1 MRTLITPSKYVQG
14 SNALKILADYLEP
27 YGHEILLIA
36 LPEDAERVEYALEL
50 VEGKGIHLH
59 KVAFTGECSLSE
71 IERIVEQHKGEK
83 YGALIGLGGG
93 KAIDTAKSVSLRLD
107 VPLFVIPTI
116 AATDAPCSGMSILYD
131 DDDHV
136 MIGKELL
143 KKNPEVVLVDTTV
156 IANAPAHFLISGFG
170 DALATYYEARA
181 VRRSNSDN
189 YAKGKFTAS
198 AWALATLCRDI
209 LFADSAKAL
218 EACRKHVVTEA
229 LENVIE
235 ANLYMS
241 CIGFESV
248 GCAAAH
254 ALYNNMTIWPETER
268 HSHGEKVA
276 IGLLVQLILENEPDE
291 EMRKILKYYKTV
303 GLPTNLAA
311 IGLEAPTE
319 EHFRR
324 VAKKVLSTKNA
335 IHNLPIELTEDKIVD
350 AFKLVDSLEEM
361 YCD

>member
-14 SNALKILADYLEP
+14 RDALKSLGEYLEP
-27 YGHEILLIA
+27 YGKEILLIA
-36 LPEDAERVEYALEL
+36 LPEDVERVDYAFDI
-50 VEGKGIHLH
+50 VEEKGIHVQ

-71 IERIVEQHKGEK
+71 IERIASEHKDGN
-83 YGALIGLGGG
+83 YGAIIGLGGG
-93 KAIDTAKSVSLRLD
+93 KAIDTAKSVSLRMD
-107 VPLFVIPTI
+107 IPLFVIPTI
-116 AATDAPCSGMSILYD
+116 ASTDAPCSGMSILY

-143 KKNPEVVLVDTTV
+143 KKNPEVVLVDSTV

-181 VRRSNSDN
+181 VRQSHSAN
-189 YAKGKFTAS
+189 YAKGVSTEA

-209 LFADSAKAL
+209 LFADSVKAL
-218 EACRKHVVTEA
+218 EACRKHIVTEA

-254 ALYNNMTIWPETER
+254 ALYNNMTIWPETNR

-276 IGLLVQLILENEPDE
+276 IGLLVQLILENESDE
-291 EMRKILKYYKTV
+291 EMKKVLNYYKAV
-303 GLPTNLAA
+303 GLPMNLAS
-311 IGLEAPTE
+311 IGLENPTE
-319 EHFRR
+319 DHFRR
-324 VAKKVLSTKNA
+324 VAAKVLSTRNA
-335 IHNLPIELTEDKIVD
+335 IHNLPFEVTEDMIVD
-350 AFKLVDSLEEM
+350 AFKMVDSLEAM